1 MSNLPPELNFNFV
14 DEMTTNDEIVEETH
28 TINTDITDINDTT
41 EHLSLRKQPI
51 EHDSIF
57 DNISEKEEVIEEK
70 EEKTNIKSNIKT
82 NIVDNVEDV
91 IPETPRPITKT
102 KTKPIKYNKDGTVRK
117 ARVYTEEQK
126 AKMRERMKYAREQ
139 SGKNKTKRE
148 EKKAQEKKYK
158 ELMEKKKQLDMEDTE
173 ERLKKKSEPKKET
186 KPPPSS
192 ISIEDVRKAQFDAI
206 VQYETIR
213 KARKQKKKQ
222 EQQIKQYNEDV
233 KTNLKKEL
241 GWKEVAGIYQNCF

>member
-14 DEMTTNDEIVEETH
+14 DEMTANDEMVEETH

-57 DNISEKEEVIEEK
+57 DNISEKDEVIEEK
-70 EEKTNIKSNIKT
+70 EKVIEEKSNIKT

-102 KTKPIKYNKDGTVRK
+102 KTKPIKYNKDGSVRK

-173 ERLKKKSEPKKET
+173 ERLKKKSEPKKEP
-186 KPPPSS
+186 KPQQPS
-192 ISIEDVRKAQFDAI
+192 ISIQDLQKAQFDAI

-233 KTNLKKEL
+233 KQNLKKEL
-241 GWKEVAGIYQNCF
+241 GWKEVAGIYSDCF

>member
-1 MSNLPPELNFNFV
+1 
-14 DEMTTNDEIVEETH
+14 
-28 TINTDITDINDTT
+28 
-41 EHLSLRKQPI
+41 
-51 EHDSIF
+51 
-57 DNISEKEEVIEEK
+57 
-70 EEKTNIKSNIKT
+70 
-82 NIVDNVEDV
+82 
-91 IPETPRPITKT
+91 
-102 KTKPIKYNKDGTVRK
+102 
-117 ARVYTEEQK
+117 
-126 AKMRERMKYAREQ
+126 MRERMKYAREQ

-148 EKKAQEKKYK
+148 EKKEQERKYK

-173 ERLKKKSEPKKET
+173 ERIKKKTEPKKEP
-186 KPPPSS
+186 KPQQPS

-241 GWKEVAGIYQNCF
+241 GWKDIAQEYQDCF

>member
-14 DEMTTNDEIVEETH
+14 DEMTANDEITEGETH
-28 TINTDITDINDTT
+28 NINTDITDINDTT

-57 DNISEKEEVIEEK
+57 DNISEK

-126 AKMRERMKYAREQ
+126 TKMRERMKYAREQ

-148 EKKAQEKKYK
+148 EKKEQERKYK

-173 ERLKKKSEPKKET
+173 ERIKKKSEPKKQP

-241 GWKEVAGIYQNCF
+241 GWREISGEYADCF

>member
-14 DEMTTNDEIVEETH
+14 DEMTANDEIVEETH
-28 TINTDITDINDTT
+28 NINTDITDINDTT

-57 DNISEKEEVIEEK
+57 DNISEKEEIIEE
-70 EEKTNIKSNIKT
+70 KSNIKT
-82 NIVDNVEDV
+82 NIVDNVDDV

-102 KTKPIKYNKDGTVRK
+102 KTKPIKYNKDGSVRK
-117 ARVYTEEQK
+117 ARVYTDEQK
-126 AKMRERMKYAREQ
+126 TKMRERMKYAREQ

-148 EKKAQEKKYK
+148 EKKEQERKYK

-173 ERLKKKSEPKKET
+173 ERIKKKSEPKKET
-186 KPPPSS
+186 KPQQPS